1 MATTLLML
9 RVAWLAGAQRDARVP
24 MHPAWPLLVLAGV
37 ALPWWLPWWYGATTT
52 GAALPDLVTLR
63 DALWPPRLSIAPVA
77 PRVAALI
84 RHVEAARVRL
94 PAAGVV
100 LPTLVAL
107 LWWTLV

>member
-1 MATTLLML
+1 MT
-9 RVAWLAGAQRDARVP
+9 
-24 MHPAWPLLVLAGV
+24 
-37 ALPWWLPWWYGATTT
+37 
-52 GAALPDLVTLR
+52 
-63 DALWPPRLSIAPVA
+63 WPPSLSIAPVA

-84 RHVEAARVRL
+84 RHVEAALVRL